1 MNIALIVEYDGT
13 DFDGFQYQP
22 YMCTIQGELEI
33 AIEKLLKSKIRI
45 NAAGRTDSGVHAKAQ
60 IITFRTTKDYS

>member
-33 AIEKLLKSKIRI
+33 AIENMSKE
-45 NAAGRTDSGVHAKAQ
+45 
-60 IITFRTTKDYS
+60 FLDYIYP